1 MFGHSIV
8 HPLVKMYP
16 HYITKRDDKLIEF
29 IYDYL
34 ERIYFDAAGLPD
46 DQPEKTAAKQKD
58 YSVIEG
64 YKVADYKEQPHT
76 YMEE

>member
-1 MFGHSIV
+1 
-8 HPLVKMYP
+8 MYP

-34 ERIYFDAAGLPD
+34 ERIYFDAAGLLD

-58 YSVIEG
+58 YSVIKG